1 LFTLLAVGEYS
12 GLLPHYTNVLF
23 PHGHGSEAGSAHSH
37 GEGSTASGE
46 PHRDDLPSDA
56 GEEPRRTPPPDPT
69 GAGGDDPTVHFNEGT
84 GTAHVHGGGGD
95 EAPSGGDFPAP
106 AHLAAAQSSGSGTN
120 GSFAGPSAITGP
132 AAGGGGADSHA
143 SHDLLFVAGRIF
155 PFVVVLL
162 LTSYFTTVV
171 ADRLRRSEKD
181 LENAARTAMLE
192 HERLES
198 VIHTARVGMMLVEP
212 EVTIRWFS
220 HRAAGWLNLT
230 PGNIGR
236 HCPLDGASGGC
247 PECLVRKTALTGE
260 SLEAERAVT
269 GEGGALR
276 HFRHGTSPIRD
287 EKGRVVQVVELVE
300 EITSRKVLESEA
312 LHAGKLSVLGRM
324 AAGIAHE
331 IGNPLSSLTTRLHLM
346 EQRGGPDFVQE
357 SLKVLHG
364 QIGRIGRIVRGVS
377 QFAKP
382 EAEGWSVW
390 DVNQVLD
397 EAVGIV
403 RLDRRAREIEFE
415 RSLASPSP
423 KVRGV
428 KDQVSQVLLN
438 LLLNA
443 VEAMP
448 EGGSVR
454 TETFQRN
461 GMACVA
467 ISDSGPGM
475 DEAVRAR
482 LFEPFFT
489 TKPEGTGLGLS
500 VSYSLVHAHGGR
512 IEVESR
518 PGEGSR
524 FAVLLPVAFAEPHG
538 KT

>member
-1 LFTLLAVGEYS
+1 
-12 GLLPHYTNVLF
+12 
-23 PHGHGSEAGSAHSH
+23 
-37 GEGSTASGE
+37 
-46 PHRDDLPSDA
+46 
-56 GEEPRRTPPPDPT
+56 
-69 GAGGDDPTVHFNEGT
+69 
-84 GTAHVHGGGGD
+84 
-95 EAPSGGDFPAP
+95 
-106 AHLAAAQSSGSGTN
+106 
-120 GSFAGPSAITGP
+120 
-132 AAGGGGADSHA
+132 
-143 SHDLLFVAGRIF
+143 VAGRVF

-181 LENAARTAMLE
+181 LETAARTAMLE

-220 HRAAGWLNLT
+220 NRAAGWLDLT

-236 HCPLDGASGGC
+236 RCPLDGAPGGC
-247 PECLVRKTALTGE
+247 ADCLVKRTALTGE
-260 SLEAERAVT
+260 ALEAERAVT
-269 GEGGALR
+269 GDGGALR

-300 EITSRKVLESEA
+300 EITSRKALESEA

-346 EQRGGPDFVQE
+346 EQKGDPGFVKE

-382 EAEGWSVW
+382 GAEGWSVW
-390 DVNQVLD
+390 DVNRVLD

-403 RLDRRAREIEFE
+403 RLDRRATAVEFE
-415 RSLASPSP
+415 QSLASPSP

-438 LLLNA
+438 LLLNS

-461 GMACVA
+461 GMVCVV

-475 DEAVRAR
+475 DDSVRAR

-500 VSYSLVHAHGGR
+500 VSYSLIHAHGGR

-518 PGEGSR
+518 PGKGSR
-524 FAVLLPVAFAEPHG
+524 FAVLLPAAFAEPHEDN
-538 KT
+538 